1 MQSASKRKVNKAHVG
16 LKVSKEEEEEGALTD
31 FVLHLLGRVSLHR
44 QGPTRRLPLNFPLSL
59 LLLTNDSDNDA
70 Q

>member
-1 MQSASKRKVNKAHVG
+1 MNKAHVG
-16 LKVSKEEEEEGALTD
+16 FKVSKEEKEEEGALKD
-31 FVLHLLGRVSLHR
+31 FVLHLFGRVSLHR
-44 QGPTRRLPLNFPLSL
+44 QGPLRRLPLIFPLSL